1 MRLLIDQ
8 NETIGNVVGDGFP
21 GFTQE
26 FDMATNINET
36 TILEAVVADRTGLFE
51 QLQGYGDLFLNGLYL
66 ILIGLFVVYM
76 LHRFASRPLYRHI
89 RNRRLIR
96 VLFGFLYALVLVT
109 AILLAMQ
116 KIGFDVDSLGRVA
129 YLLLCILAVLAYF
142 LAPFFPRLPF
152 TLGQMITANGE
163 LGFVDSIS
171 QFHTTI
177 RRLDG
182 TLVFVPN
189 PLLLASNILNYH
201 MTPNRRIELNLS
213 VNNDSDLKRTMAM
226 FLRLMREDKRVIEEP
241 PPSIFVVGAT
251 ASGVDLTAFC
261 WVSNADWF
269 RTRSDLW
276 LQLVDTFIKDDCL
289 SMSLPQ
295 QEIFVMKDDGIS
307 NTPKEEVTR

>member
-1 MRLLIDQ
+1 
-8 NETIGNVVGDGFP
+8 
-21 GFTQE
+21 
-26 FDMATNINET
+26 MATNITEH
-36 TILEAVVADRTGLFE
+36 TIMDAMVGDRIGLLE
-51 QLQGYGDLFLNGLYL
+51 QLQGYGNLFLNGLYL

-89 RNRRLIR
+89 KNRRLIR

-116 KIGFDVDSLGRVA
+116 KIGFDVGSLGRLA

-152 TLGQMITANGE
+152 TLGQMIEANGE

-182 TLVFVPN
+182 TIVFVPN
-189 PLLLASNILNYH
+189 PLLLASKILNYH

-213 VNNDSDLKRTMAM
+213 VNNDSDLKETMAA
-226 FLRLMREDKRVIEEP
+226 FLRLMRADERVLEEP
-241 PPSIFVVGAT
+241 APSVYVVNAT
-251 ASGVDLTAFC
+251 AAGLDLFATC
-261 WVSNADWF
+261 WVANADWF
-269 RTRSDLW
+269 RARSDLW
-276 LQLVDTFIKDDCL
+276 LQLVDAFLKDDRL

-295 QEIFVMKDDGIS
+295 QEVFVMKDNSLGKPPEKDL
-307 NTPKEEVTR
+307 NRKDAE